1 MKKIIPTLIAACLF
15 LTSLSGVIIEVPNL
29 DLFEKAIQSSD
40 QNSLVLFDVD
50 GTLIES
56 KDLIFR
62 SSAIERSLQCYN
74 EIFENPDVAPP
85 GKHEKEYF
93 LGQILSQ
100 IGYEVVNPK
109 IVTLIESLQRQNIKT
124 IAFTRLDTGPCG
136 PIQALEDWRIEHLR
150 KLGMDF
156 KPAFPDLQEI
166 RWDHLTLKGKVP
178 LYKEG
183 VLYANKQGK
192 GAILLA
198 FLEAAKWM
206 PSQVFFI
213 DDRLEYLESVE
224 EALKGTG
231 VDFVGFHYTEATDR
245 PCIIDEQLVK
255 FQMIH
260 LAKTGR
266 WLSDDEARKVID
278 KPNEC
283 SLKAVVFD
291 CGGVVVQA
299 NQEQMTAFVS
309 ETLHL
314 DSEEAKTALEL
325 GHEDYRKGGDPELYW
340 VNYAA
345 KRSIILPSNFY
356 QKLLKAWVGSFEFIP
371 RIIEIV
377 NDLKTNGFQIAMLSN
392 IEQDNVFLVGKK
404 EVYNYFDPVILS
416 CDINVKKPEIKAY
429 QILLTKLD
437 LQPEACLFIDNAIQ
451 NVIAARSIGID
462 SIHFLDV
469 DQLKAELAK
478 RGCFMESCKDV
489 D

>member
-1 MKKIIPTLIAACLF
+1 MKKVITTLIAFCLF

-56 KDLIFR
+56 KDLILR
-62 SSAIERSLQCYN
+62 SSAREKWFQFSK
-74 EIFENPDVAPP
+74 EILENPAVVPP
-85 GKHEKEYF
+85 GMHGEEYF
-93 LGQILSQ
+93 SGQILSQ
-100 IGYEVVNPK
+100 MDFEVVNPK
-109 IVTLIESLQRQNIKT
+109 IITIIDSLQRQDIKT

-136 PIQALEDWRIEHLR
+136 AIQAMEDWRIEHLK

-156 KPAFPDLQEI
+156 RPAFSQLQEI
-166 RWDHLTLKGKVP
+166 RWDHLALKGKIP

-224 EALKGTG
+224 EALKVTG
-231 VDFVGFHYTEATDR
+231 VDFIGFHYTEATDR

-255 FQMIH
+255 FQMVH

-266 WLSDDEARKVID
+266 WLSDGVARKLIG
-278 KPNEC
+278 KTNEC

-299 NQEQMTAFVS
+299 NQEQMIAFVS

-314 DSEEAKTALEL
+314 DSEEAKAALEL
-325 GHEDYRKGGDPELYW
+325 GHEDYRKGGDPEIYW

-345 KRSIILPSNFY
+345 KHSIILPSNFY
-356 QKLLKAWVGSFEFIP
+356 EKLLKAWVGSFEFIP
-371 RIIEIV
+371 GIIEIV
-377 NDLKTNGFQIAMLSN
+377 NDLKTNGFQIAMFSN

-404 EVYNYFDPVILS
+404 EVYTYFDPVILS

-429 QILLTKLD
+429 QILLTRLD
-437 LQPEACLFIDNAIQ
+437 LQPEECLFIDNAIQ
-451 NVIAARSIGID
+451 NVIAARSMGID
-462 SIHFLDV
+462 SIHFLNV

-478 RGCFMESCKDV
+478 RGVSF
-489 D
+489 